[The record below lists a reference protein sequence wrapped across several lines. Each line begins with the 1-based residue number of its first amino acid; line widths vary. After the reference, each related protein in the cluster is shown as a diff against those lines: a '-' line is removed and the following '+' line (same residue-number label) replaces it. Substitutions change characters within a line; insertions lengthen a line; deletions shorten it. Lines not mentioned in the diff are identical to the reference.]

1 MCLPQGAVVPSR
13 VEVEHVPDVRGGQLL
28 IELHVVGDERRVA
41 AADVER
47 EVRRLPRERRL
58 QPRDLIQDARVG
70 VVGVGADVER
80 LLTGRVGR
88 PEVAA
93 PRLHHGVLARMM
105 GVEDRGAVAA
115 GRESDDGATGAVGD
129 RPVARVDPARQLDGE
144 RRLPVP
150 ARPPVVVLRVAVLR
164 ACPLRDDDD
173 RLPARLL
180 HRRADPRDA
189 PVRGRPGREP
199 VEEVDDRVAERARVV
214 AGRQND
220 EEVQRRV
227 ECVGLER
234 GVDHLGCRRIDNR
247 TARRR
252 ARAAAPAPQAT
263 ASRTATAVRRVLVTT
278 RRLPR
283 FAHGTGR
290 VRSTAAAASSS

>member
-1 MCLPQGAVVPSR
+1 MRLPQGAVVPSR

-129 RPVARVDPARQLDGE
+129 RPVVRVDPAWQLDGE

-150 ARPPVVVLRVAVLR
+150 ARPPVVILGVAVLR

-199 VEEVDDRVAERARVV
+199 VEEVDDRVAEPARVV
-214 AGRQND
+214 SGRQHD

-227 ECVGLER
+227 ECFATRTRCRSPRAPTSRTPRR
-234 GVDHLGCRRIDNR
+234 G
-247 TARRR
+247 RR
-252 ARAAAPAPQAT
+252 ARRPLRRRRRGRAGRRPLFGVFS
-263 ASRTATAVRRVLVTT
+263 SRP